1 MFLELKNPKL
11 LEFMSELMTHDL
23 TQNKSWLERFR
34 ILQIVAQLVVI
45 ESLLPEKIYIWGF
58 HVCDLIEHLK

>member
-1 MFLELKNPKL
+1 MVKTCFLELKNSKL

-34 ILQIVAQLVVI
+34 ILQIVAQWVVI
-45 ESLLPEKIYIWGF
+45 ESLLHEKIYI
-58 HVCDLIEHLK
+58 

>member
-1 MFLELKNPKL
+1 MVKTCFLELKNSKL

-45 ESLLPEKIYIWGF
+45 ESLLPEKIYI
-58 HVCDLIEHLK
+58 